1 MVESLLSKSQE
12 KTLIALGSF
21 FCDIALSLWIYFR
34 VSNYNAYLKYVKTIT
49 DSPDFQVQLYKVY
62 LQSLT
67 FSIMLFLVAHL
78 VVYIL
83 YWREMR
89 AAQVYLKFYA
99 AMSSAGCLLLAFFET
114 PFAILPAFLYGAAY
128 FFIAKNIPART
139 VKARS

>member
-1 MVESLLSKSQE
+1 MESLLSKNQE
-12 KTLIALGSF
+12 KTLIALGCF
-21 FCDIALSLWIYFR
+21 LCDIALTLWIYFR
-34 VSNYNAYLKYVKTIT
+34 VSNYNAYLRYVKTIT
-49 DSPDFQVQLYKVY
+49 DSPDFQIQLYKVY

-67 FSIMLFLVAHL
+67 FSIMLFLAAHL

-99 AMSSAGCLLLAFFET
+99 AMSSAGCILLAFFET
-114 PFAILPAFLYGAAY
+114 PFALLPAILYGAAY
-128 FFIAKNIPART
+128 YFIAKNIPART